1 MAIWIT
7 VSVVCP
13 SRGKLLFADVLLSGK
28 FLEILGSEKDLCRR
42 AINRANAEHAT
53 RILMKVAT
61 APTVAADASD
71 GNPMAAL
78 IKAVKREDE
87 KVSIDVGSKLEA
99 MHFIHA
105 CCLSRRVD
113 FCCAG
118 LIVGRDSGDMPTRAR
133 PHQQAGWA

>member
-7 VSVVCP
+7 VSAVCP
-13 SRGKLLFADVLLSGK
+13 SRGKLLSAHVLLSGK
-28 FLEILGSEKDLCRR
+28 FLEILGSEKGLCRR
-42 AINRANAEHAT
+42 TINRANAEHAT
-53 RILMKVAT
+53 RMVMKVAA

-71 GNPMAAL
+71 GNSLAAL

-87 KVSIDVGSKLEA
+87 KVTIDVGSKLQA
-99 MHFIHA
+99 MHFMHV

-118 LIVGRDSGDMPTRAR
+118 SIVGRHSGDMPTRAR